1 MGIVKKLR
9 YSTAQFFLFLL
20 FGGSS
25 VVSAQTIRGQGF
37 NRVTT
42 SASVVETLQL
52 ITIRDIVLITPTF
65 EENEIFVSPTESPY
79 AGHFRIFGS
88 NQSTVRVTYLQ
99 KETIE
104 EIGGNGGFIEVEY
117 VLSGNSED
125 NQNQSLLLGSTGEFN
140 IQMNQTGEYFLWV
153 GAVILISQ
161 GAAGEYL
168 SEFTIELEY
177 I

>member
-1 MGIVKKLR
+1 MVEKIKRSKV
-9 YSTAQFFLFLL
+9 QLL
-20 FGGSS
+20 LLLLLGGSS

-42 SASVVETLQL
+42 SASVVENLQL

-65 EENEIFVSPTESPY
+65 DENEIFVSPTESPY
-79 AGHFRIFGS
+79 AGLFRIFGS

-104 EIGGNGGFIEVEY
+104 EVGMNGGFIEVEY

-125 NQNQSLLLGSTGEFN
+125 NQNQSILFGSTGEFN